1 MAVGNVTVPDRHFS
15 RGFVS
20 EGRGRTVGELD
31 RIISVALGEEEAE
44 LVLKNARL
52 VNVLSGEIHET
63 DVAVAGS
70 RVVGLGEYDA
80 KEVMDLKGS
89 YLCPGLI
96 DGHVHIESSML
107 RIPEF
112 ARVVVPHGTTTV
124 VADPHEIANVLGLD
138 GILYMMESSKDSP
151 LGVYFVL
158 PSCVPTSELETAGSR
173 LMSYDLSPLLR
184 EDWVVGVGEMMN
196 YPGVLGRNGDVLAKI
211 AIADGKRVDGH
222 APSLSG
228 RDLNA
233 YIAAG
238 IASDHESSSLQE
250 AREKLQRGMYIMIR
264 EGSAARNME
273 ELLPLVTPENARRC
287 MLVSDDTDA
296 AELLEFGHMDQK
308 VKKAIRLGLNP
319 VLAIQMATINPAE
332 YFGLRDH
339 GAIAPGYRADM
350 IVFDDFDSFRV
361 DKVFRAGR
369 LIAENGEML
378 DMGGE
383 RRPRPLRGTV
393 NVAWIE
399 LEHFR
404 IKAEGT
410 RARVIELMP
419 NQVVTKQVVHP
430 IKTEDGV
437 AVGDV
442 QRDILKLAVIERHL
456 ASGNTGLGFVKGF
469 GLQQGALAS
478 SVAHDSHNIIVV
490 GTNDQDMMNAAVQI
504 VKMQGGLV
512 VAAQGKILA
521 TVPLP
526 IAGLMSEKSA
536 KEVTVEMEII
546 EKAAQD
552 IGCSVP
558 NPFMAMSFLALPVI
572 PQLRLT
578 DKGLVDVDKF
588 GFVPLF
594 VDA

>member
-1 MAVGNVTVPDRHFS
+1 M
-15 RGFVS
+15 
-20 EGRGRTVGELD
+20 GELD
-31 RIISVALGEEEAE
+31 QIISVALGEVEAE

-70 RVVGLGEYDA
+70 RIVGLGEYDA
-80 KEVMDLKGS
+80 KEVVDLEGS

-96 DGHVHIESSML
+96 DGHIHIESSML

-138 GILYMMESSKDSP
+138 GILYMMESSKGSP

-158 PSCVPTSELETAGSR
+158 PSCVPASELETAGSR

-196 YPGVLGRNGDVLAKI
+196 YPGVLARNGEVLARI

-222 APSLSG
+222 APHLSG

-273 ELLPLVTPENARRC
+273 DLLPLVTPENARRC
-287 MLVSDDTDA
+287 MLVSDDIDA
-296 AELLEFGHMDQK
+296 AELLEFGHMDHK
-308 VKKAIRLGLNP
+308 VKKAIDLGLNP

-332 YFGLRDH
+332 YFGLRDL

-350 IVFDDFDSFRV
+350 IVVDDLDSFRV
-361 DKVFRAGR
+361 ETVFRAGR

-383 RRPRPLRGTV
+383 RRPRPLRATV

-404 IKAEGT
+404 IEAEGT

-419 NQVVTKQVVHP
+419 NQVVTKQVVFP

-442 QRDILKLAVIERHL
+442 ERDILKLAVIERHL

-469 GLQQGALAS
+469 GLQRGALAS

-536 KEVTVEMEII
+536 KEVRVEMGII

>member
-1 MAVGNVTVPDRHFS
+1 
-15 RGFVS
+15 
-20 EGRGRTVGELD
+20 VGELD

-70 RVVGLGEYDA
+70 RIVGLGEYDA
-80 KEVMDLKGS
+80 KEVVDLMGS

-138 GILYMMESSKDSP
+138 GILYMMESSKGSP
-151 LGVYFVL
+151 LGVYFML
-158 PSCVPTSELETAGSR
+158 PSCVPASELETAGSR

-196 YPGVLGRNGDVLAKI
+196 YPGVLDRDGEVLARI

-222 APSLSG
+222 APHLSG
-228 RDLNA
+228 RELNA

-273 ELLPLVTPENARRC
+273 DLLQLVTPENARRC
-287 MLVSDDTDA
+287 MLVSDDIDA
-296 AELLEFGHMDQK
+296 AELLEFGHMDHK
-308 VKKAIRLGLNP
+308 VKKAIGLGLNP

-332 YFGLRDH
+332 YFGLRDL

-350 IVFDDFDSFRV
+350 IVVDDFDSFRV
-361 DKVFRAGR
+361 EKVFRAGR
-369 LIAENGEML
+369 LIAEKGEML

-404 IKAEGT
+404 IEAEGT
-410 RARVIELMP
+410 RARVIELTP

-430 IKTEDGV
+430 IKTEDGL

-442 QRDILKLAVIERHL
+442 ERDILKLAVIERHL

-469 GLQQGALAS
+469 GLQRGALAS

-536 KEVTVEMEII
+536 KEVRVEMEII

-558 NPFMAMSFLALPVI
+558 SPFMAMSFLALPVI

>member
-1 MAVGNVTVPDRHFS
+1 M
-15 RGFVS
+15 
-20 EGRGRTVGELD
+20 GELD

-70 RVVGLGEYDA
+70 RIVGLGEYDA

-138 GILYMMESSKDSP
+138 GILYMLESSKDSP

-430 IKTEDGV
+430 IKSAMLAGNFPE
-437 AVGDV
+437 A
-442 QRDILKLAVIERHL
+442 LK
-456 ASGNTGLGFVKGF
+456 NVKGIGDDHKF
-469 GLQQGALAS
+469 VS
-478 SVAHDSHNIIVV
+478 
-490 GTNDQDMMNAAVQI
+490 
-504 VKMQGGLV
+504 GGL
-512 VAAQGKILA
+512 
-521 TVPLP
+521 TP
-526 IAGLMSEKSA
+526 ISFYIPTISLGAIR
-536 KEVTVEMEII
+536 VT
-546 EKAAQD
+546 
-552 IGCSVP
+552 G
-558 NPFMAMSFLALPVI
+558 
-572 PQLRLT
+572 
-578 DKGLVDVDKF
+578 
-588 GFVPLF
+588 
-594 VDA
+594 